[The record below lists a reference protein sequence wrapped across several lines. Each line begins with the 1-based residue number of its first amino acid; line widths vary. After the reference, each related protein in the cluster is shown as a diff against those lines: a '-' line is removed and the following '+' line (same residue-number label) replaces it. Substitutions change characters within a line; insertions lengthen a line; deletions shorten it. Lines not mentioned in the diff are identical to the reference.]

1 MEKIYLVMN
10 KPSGYVCSAVSDSHK
25 TVYSLLPLE
34 YKELLF
40 AKRGERIHTVG
51 RLDCDTSGLLIFTT
65 DGEFSNLLTRPES
78 LVSKTYL
85 VTLRDSVS
93 LKMQS
98 EYIEKMKKGVML
110 PAEKKAPEQQSGP
123 ADVEFI
129 SHNKCVVSLNEG
141 KFHQVKRMFLAVE
154 NEVTDL
160 KRIKTGNLE
169 LSNNLAPGQ
178 YIVMDKQTIYAS
190 IFA

>member
-1 MEKIYLVMN
+1 MEY
-10 KPSGYVCSAVSDSHK
+10 
-25 TVYSLLPLE
+25 E
-34 YKELLF
+34 ELLF

-78 LVSKTYL
+78 HVSKTYL

-110 PAEKKAPEQQSGP
+110 PEEKKAPEQQSGP

-154 NEVTDL
+154 NEVTEL

>member
-25 TVYSLLPLE
+25 TVYSLLPFE
-34 YKELLF
+34 YEELLF

-65 DGEFSNLLTRPES
+65 DGEFSNLLSRPES
-78 LVSKTYL
+78 HVSKTYL

-154 NEVTDL
+154 NEVTEL

>member
-10 KPSGYVCSAVSDSHK
+10 KHSGYVCSAVSDSYK

-34 YKELLF
+34 YEELLF

-65 DGEFSNLLTRPES
+65 DGEFSNLLSRPES
-78 LVSKTYL
+78 HVSKTYL

-154 NEVTDL
+154 NEVTEL